1 MQVTYNARAFV
12 NDDGQVTV
20 SITIDGREQ
29 PDKSGTRKLSREFAL
44 EILSKQGD
52 EGERA
57 AVEWLKKKGWDVETE
72 VQTPAAKLNLM
83 VDETPADK
91 PDLPTLYREA
101 AARVRAL
108 AEQSAPA
115 YFGGAREAIFACVKA
130 DPEEAEGLI
139 TYARVLP
146 NHNDKQL
153 HAFADNLEERARLS
167 ETEVQSPA
175 DKLNLMVGENPTIK
189 PDLPTLYREAARWV
203 QALIGVNVR
212 VTELREARS
221 ALAACAKADP
231 ETAEALIVW
240 ADTLHNYS
248 DGALRAVANDL
259 EKCARLAETAV
270 DVASPRKL
278 AQMVWE
284 ALGNGGN
291 ADEWSLDG
299 ARAYLRGRM
308 PSTLAKL
315 HTDLADRVRRYVE
328 AQ

>member
-12 NDDGQVTV
+12 NDDGQVT
-20 SITIDGREQ
+20 ITTTIDGVEQ
-29 PDKSGTRKLSREFAL
+29 PGRSGTRKLSRAFAL
-44 EILSKQGD
+44 DILSKQGD

-57 AVEWLKKKGWDVETE
+57 AVEWLKTKGWDVEIE
-72 VQTPAAKLNLM
+72 VQA
-83 VDETPADK
+83 
-91 PDLPTLYREA
+91 
-101 AARVRAL
+101 
-108 AEQSAPA
+108 
-115 YFGGAREAIFACVKA
+115 
-130 DPEEAEGLI
+130 
-139 TYARVLP
+139 
-146 NHNDKQL
+146 
-153 HAFADNLEERARLS
+153 
-167 ETEVQSPA
+167 PA
-175 DKLNLMVGENPTIK
+175 DKLNLMVGEKPTIK
-189 PDLPTLYREAARWV
+189 PDLPTLYREAVRWV
-203 QALIGVNVR
+203 RALIGVNVR